1 MFRGR
6 GEENCGPHP
15 TPHTLIKIV
24 AQFPLFLRRQLAGVT
39 GVKSGWEKMN
49 KRAEFSLSCSPHP
62 PLHSTCIMFM
72 TSTLLHLMKSHVT
85 SVRSFLQQLQEI
97 TECSLPGRRQKKGRE
112 GRGGGEKREEK
123 KGRSTQATQRDEKHN
138 TWKDNLSHRLYGQ
151 SD

>member
-24 AQFPLFLRRQLAGVT
+24 ARFRLFLRRQLAGVT

-49 KRAEFSLSCSPHP
+49 KRAEFSLSCPSPP
-62 PLHSTCIMFM
+62 
-72 TSTLLHLMKSHVT
+72 TLLRLMKSHVT

-97 TECSLPGRRQKKGRE
+97 TECSLPGRRQKKG
-112 GRGGGEKREEK
+112 GRGGEGEKSVKRQ
-123 KGRSTQATQRDEKHN
+123 KGEPRRLHRGIKIHFRKHN
-138 TWKDNLSHRLYGQ
+138 T
-151 SD
+151 